1 MFPVIDG
8 RKYWTSNQLR
18 VSGFSLLEIIVAIGI
33 MSMIALGLAV
43 FMKNQG
49 DQEIYL
55 RARQAVLDDAD
66 GILSEI
72 RRAWEVRARGAG
84 CNGVVNTATSLSIN
98 RPVKDG
104 IGDPLSGGCTV
115 STSLISWTTVC
126 QTLPGWVPVTPAQS
140 SSLAQI
146 GVEAAAVGGGCPVC
160 PAGQRPVVQ
169 ISNADTGSVART
181 IPAMSNATSG
191 ANSGGSRSK
200 TLAASVCLSDVT
212 DGKQVRVSFG
222 IIGANGKIQK
232 MQRVHTLSTID
243 EFSSGP
249 GGVEILR

>member
-72 RRAWEVRARGAG
+72 RRAWDVRARGAG

-104 IGDPLSGGCTV
+104 IGDPLSG
-115 STSLISWTTVC
+115 
-126 QTLPGWVPVTPAQS
+126 
-140 SSLAQI
+140 
-146 GVEAAAVGGGCPVC
+146 
-160 PAGQRPVVQ
+160 
-169 ISNADTGSVART
+169 
-181 IPAMSNATSG
+181 
-191 ANSGGSRSK
+191 
-200 TLAASVCLSDVT
+200 
-212 DGKQVRVSFG
+212 
-222 IIGANGKIQK
+222 
-232 MQRVHTLSTID
+232 
-243 EFSSGP
+243 
-249 GGVEILR
+249 